1 MKKHLKLTSILLTVL
16 MAIAVFPL
24 TACSGGGDPVSETKI
39 MNVSLNPQVEFIL
52 DKDDK
57 VVTVNA
63 LNEEGNLVISA
74 EAFANVEG
82 MSAEKAAELFVK
94 VSEESGFIIEGS
106 LGDNDL
112 TISISGDEANAT
124 KLYNSVKGEITNYL
138 DTLDID
144 IEVEKVQAY
153 TEAQLEQLVA
163 SVSLHLDQ
171 EEIQALDYQALI
183 KELEN
188 SRKET
193 EGMYS
198 QELKNTY
205 YAVKAVEMQK
215 AKLDAIK
222 EKAGTIVSMAIS
234 TVEQL
239 YLNAANALIDAREAL
254 LDESSAYQVA
264 LADLRAKKVEYL
276 NYRKELSKLEVEIS
290 STQQQVLDGLETAL
304 NGAET
309 ALVSAGNLASSSIS
323 TAEQALKNTYDT
335 IITSLTDLGVN
346 IDSYV
351 SDIQTKMETAK
362 TELSVTF
369 KTDYGT
375 VILKAESDWE
385 TMYAQLTVEPQP
397 N

>member
-24 TACSGGGDPVSETKI
+24 TACNGGGDPVSETKI

-153 TEAQLEQLVA
+153 TEVQLEQLVA
-163 SVSLHLDQ
+163 SVSLHLNQ

-239 YLNAANALIDAREAL
+239 YLNAANALIEAREAL

-264 LADLRAKKVEYL
+264 LTDLRAKKVEYL

-290 STQQQVLDGLETAL
+290 PTQQQILDGLETAL

-309 ALVSAGNLASSSIS
+309 ALVSAGDLVSSSIT

-335 IITSLTDLGVN
+335 IITSITDLGVN

-351 SDIQTKMETAK
+351 SDIQTAMETAK

>member
-24 TACSGGGDPVSETKI
+24 TACNGGGDPVSETKI

-138 DTLDID
+138 DTLNID

-153 TEAQLEQLVA
+153 TEVQLEQLVA
-163 SVSLHLDQ
+163 SVSLHLNQ

-222 EKAGTIVSMAIS
+222 EKAGAIVSMAIS

-239 YLNAANALIDAREAL
+239 YLNAANALIEAREAL

-290 STQQQVLDGLETAL
+290 SIQQQVLDGLETAL

-309 ALVSAGNLASSSIS
+309 ALVSAGDLASSSIT

-335 IITSLTDLGVN
+335 IITSITDLGVN
-346 IDSYV
+346 VDSYV
-351 SDIQTKMETAK
+351 SDIQTAMETAK

-375 VILKAESDWE
+375 VILKAEADWE